1 MGYSLRSKL
10 QLNTA
15 QKITHH
21 SIYQRFLSANSPR
34 ITLLWF
40 FFSLPLHPARTHLQG
55 SSLTMRN
62 TYSFHSKL
70 LWFDI
75 YLKAE
80 MHKLPF
86 FRGTKLKPRYIH
98 FNVLHTQLQTKVL
111 LISKYSTSTL
121 LKQTISQKITH
132 LLGFR
137 SWRTV
142 QIQDKVYLETFWLWN
157 LLICGN
163 SAYLYDFIHHL
174 KSLQK
179 SK

>member
-1 MGYSLRSKL
+1 M
-10 QLNTA
+10 
-15 QKITHH
+15 I
-21 SIYQRFLSANSPR
+21 
-34 ITLLWF
+34 
-40 FFSLPLHPARTHLQG
+40 FFSSPLHAARTHLQG
-55 SSLTMRN
+55 SSLTKRN

-75 YLKAE
+75 YFKRLRCINFLSLVAPNLSPDTFISMYYIQNCKPKCCLFQSTAQVHFSNKPS
-80 MHKLPF
+80 HK
-86 FRGTKLKPRYIH
+86 
-98 FNVLHTQLQTKVL
+98 
-111 LISKYSTSTL
+111 
-121 LKQTISQKITH
+121 KITH

-137 SWRTV
+137 SWRSV
-142 QIQDKVYLETFWLWN
+142 QIQDKGYLETFWLWN